1 MTNDPGYYRDLLNR
15 ILAES
20 RDLAD
25 NELKQ
30 RQIKREIAQGKLVQ
44 GRNYAVLN
52 DKIILANDIDLNF
65 YVEPLGRSG
74 WYPINSYYIDDTELS
89 QDELDQ
95 LELQEPELLRTVAKT
110 LRPEMS

>member
-1 MTNDPGYYRDLLNR
+1 MTNDPVYYRDLLNR

-20 RDLAD
+20 HDLTD

-44 GRNYAVLN
+44 GRDYAVLN

-65 YVEPLGRSG
+65 YVEPSGRSG

-89 QDELDQ
+89 QAELDQ
-95 LELQEPELLRTVAKT
+95 LEVQEPELLRAVART